1 MSLLRDNTTPASR
14 VESRLSELR
23 KRRGIAAAELARAAG
38 VSRQTIYAMEAGDYI
53 PNTAVALKLARILQ
67 STAEDLFRLAAGP
80 PPWGRRVRPHSGGRA
95 NARAHPA
102 ELGGGSL
109 PARPLPARRGA
120 GSARAT

>member
-67 STAEDLFRLAAGP
+67 STVEELFRLAPDPPAGAP
-80 PPWGRRVRPHSGGRA
+80 VVRAQLIGGGDRFPGMQIGRA
-95 NARAHPA
+95 HVWTSVTPI
-102 ELGGGSL
+102 S
-109 PARPLPARRGA
+109 
-120 GSARAT
+120 